1 MPEQGQRLVLVHE
14 RFTDFAG
21 SEKVVSE
28 LARDWPSARVL
39 APIVRAAGLDE
50 VLRDRAVGGPLS
62 RLVWGQT
69 YAHLLP
75 LLPLA
80 MRRLPVGRPAV
91 VVASHHAF
99 ANQVVH
105 ATDAPVVS
113 YVHSPARWVWDP
125 AMRRG
130 ESGGALG
137 AAGLT
142 AFAAAYRRAD
152 RSAAGRV
159 HTLVANS
166 TAVAGR
172 IRDWWGRDAQV
183 VHPPVDT
190 DFYRPDPDV
199 RREDFFLLA
208 GRLVPYKRPELAV
221 RAATEAGVRLV
232 VAGSGRAEAECRRWA
247 GPEVTFLGRVD
258 DAAQRDLFRRCRA
271 LLLPGEED
279 FGIVPVEAAA
289 CGAPVL
295 ATAVGG
301 ALDTVAADRTGAL
314 VAPSADDDAT
324 VSAWALA
331 LQHFRPGDYDSRV
344 IRTHAEGFS
353 REAFA
358 QRMRGIIEQV
368 ACGERLDA

>member
-1 MPEQGQRLVLVHE
+1 MPERVVLVHE

-39 APIVRAAGLDE
+39 APIVRPTGLDE

-62 RLVWGQT
+62 RLVRGQT

-80 MRRLPVGRPAV
+80 MRRLPVGRPDV

-99 ANQVVH
+99 ANQVVY

-125 AMRRG
+125 ALRRG
-130 ESGGALG
+130 ESGGPVG
-137 AAGLT
+137 AVGLT

-152 RSAAGRV
+152 RAAAGRV

-166 TAVAGR
+166 SAVAGR
-172 IRDWWGRDAQV
+172 IRDWWGRDALV

-190 DFYRPDPDV
+190 DFYRPDPAV
-199 RREDFFLLA
+199 GREDFFLLA

-221 RAATEAGVRLV
+221 RAAAEAGVRLV
-232 VAGSGRAEAECRRWA
+232 VAGSGRAEAECRRSA
-247 GPEVTFLGRVD
+247 GAGVTFLGRVD
-258 DAAQRDLFRRCRA
+258 DATQRDLFRRCRA
-271 LLLPGEED
+271 LLLPGVED

-295 ATAVGG
+295 ATAAGG
-301 ALDTVAADRTGAL
+301 ALDTVVPAETGAL
-314 VAPSADDDAT
+314 VAPGVDDEAAL
-324 VSAWALA
+324 SAWTLA
-331 LQHFRPGDYDSRV
+331 LQHFSAGDFDSSV
-344 IRTHAEGFS
+344 IRTHAENFS

-358 QRMRGIIEQV
+358 RQMRGVVKKV
-368 ACGERLDA
+368 AAEARSVT

>member
-1 MPEQGQRLVLVHE
+1 MPDRVVLVHE

-62 RLVWGQT
+62 RLVRGQT

-80 MRRLPVGRPAV
+80 MRRLPVGRTDV
-91 VVASHHAF
+91 VLASHHAF

-130 ESGGALG
+130 ESGGAVG
-137 AAGLT
+137 TAGLT
-142 AFAAAYRRAD
+142 AFAAAYRRVD
-152 RSAAGRV
+152 RAAAGRV

-166 TAVAGR
+166 SAVAAR
-172 IRDWWGRDAQV
+172 IRDWWGRDALV

-190 DFYRPDPDV
+190 EFYRPDV
-199 RREDFFLLA
+199 AVAREDFFLLA
-208 GRLVPYKRPELAV
+208 GRLVPYKRQEIAV

-258 DAAQRDLFRRCRA
+258 DAAQRELFRRCRA

-301 ALDTVAADRTGAL
+301 ALDTVAADRTGVL
-314 VAPSADDDAT
+314 VSPSADDDAA

-331 LQHFRPGDYDSRV
+331 LQHFSPGDFDSSA

-353 REAFA
+353 REAFTR
-358 QRMRGIIEQV
+358 RMRGVIERV
-368 ACGERLDA
+368 AAGGRSHE